1 MIQKIG
7 YLHFLVRAS
16 PHSNPILVHADRV
29 KHMRV
34 NDQLVSFNPEVG
46 KYFPFQKDN
55 DLDEPTNG
63 LVKHYYADLNFGDG

>member
-34 NDQLVSFNPEVG
+34 DDQLVSFNPEVG
-46 KYFPFQKDN
+46 KDFPFQKDN
-55 DLDEPTNG
+55 DF
-63 LVKHYYADLNFGDG
+63 DLMSQQMCW